1 MPYSMRI
8 AALRAAAIKAEALA
22 KALQAAPIGASIIGA
37 LVRHGD
43 LVLVQGGPADGAGL
57 VALSMATHL
66 AGRADAWA
74 GHLISFSRD
83 ARTSWIDARSDV
95 AIGATTRAIEQHHKL
110 DLGRRF
116 EIERL
121 KVLLGY
127 QPSVVSLL
135 VSVKG
140 QTAAPPRAL
149 FLDDLPAATQGL
161 DQGRAE
167 DAGRIAEALRTTI
180 QEGLGGCPIVVTDGL
195 KGPLTKAA
203 DVVMTVARA
212 GRFITVTTAGRRIPE
227 MRFELRALRG
237 AVIAAPVATNLVSQK

>member
-1 MPYSMRI
+1 MPYSVRI

-22 KALQAAPIGASIIGA
+22 KALQAAPIGASIIGD
-37 LVRHGD
+37 LIRHGD
-43 LVLVQGGPADGAGL
+43 LALIQGAPTDGAGL

-121 KVLLGY
+121 RVLLGY

-161 DQGRAE
+161 DQSRAE
-167 DAGRIAEALRTTI
+167 DAGRIAEALRGL
-180 QEGLGGCPIVVTDGL
+180 QEGLGGCPIIVVDGL
-195 KGPLTKAA
+195 EGPLTKAA

-212 GRFITVTTAGRRIPE
+212 GRFITVTTSGRRIPE
-227 MRFELRALRG
+227 MRFELRAVRG
-237 AVIAAPVATNLVSQK
+237 AIIAAPVTTNTVLQK